1 MIFDFIEGV
10 PDKSE
15 NGLRGIVRAQARIR
29 IAFAAIVIVS
39 EVLALG
45 FPSGDLPAWFVYL
58 AAAYSIYV
66 LAPLVIQRYSAGG
79 NLLRLLVA
87 TAVSDPLMLTIW
99 IILTGR
105 FGSVIAGFYLFT
117 TLGFGFRTGRPLMYL
132 CQIVSVA
139 NFVLILAFS
148 SYWQQQS
155 AVWLALLLTLV
166 IVPLYAGT
174 LIERLREAREHAE
187 RQSRAKSDL
196 LAKVSHELR
205 TPLTGIMATTELLS
219 IENSDHAVRR
229 RTDAILSL
237 SESLLSEINDL
248 LDEAKYS
255 SSAIHL
261 SPTTVDLRQRVESL
275 SETFDTMA
283 RKKNITFGI
292 RLDPALASTVNVD
305 GHHLDRILLN
315 LIGNAIKFT
324 EAGGVDMS
332 VDIVAS
338 TPENYRLRFAIVD
351 TGIGIPK
358 EFHPKLFQPFSQVDQ
373 GTNRRYGG
381 TGLGLTLS
389 RKIVEAMGGD
399 LRFESETGKGSRFW
413 FELDL
418 ERRAPLSARKPGEP
432 DGALPTTMRIL
443 VVEDNRTSSA
453 LIRELLL
460 LDGHK
465 VEVCDSGIAALEL
478 LTRETFDLLLLDYN
492 LGDMDGTQV
501 LRTYR
506 FGRLNA
512 APAIFLTADA
522 TAQTTAR
529 LLEAG
534 AAGIVYKPIVR
545 TNLRDALARLPLADR
560 RIAAAASPAPAVAAM
575 ADAGRPE
582 RPALRVVPVS
592 PLDESA
598 LDELRSLNA
607 TNAGFLGKLLS
618 QAEIDIAR
626 ACQQLSDAFANRS
639 YATVPNVAHALKGV
653 SANVGAVRL
662 ATLAGT
668 LLQMPSDE
676 FEANGDRLAADLREC
691 ARITVVALRQA
702 IADSAA
708 SGGGTAGT
716 LHLN

>member
-1 MIFDFIEGV
+1 MIFNLIEGV
-10 PDKSE
+10 LDKSDK
-15 NGLRGIVRAQARIR
+15 GLRDVLLAQAKVRVAVAIPV
-29 IAFAAIVIVS
+29 ILTDIVLYFILHNGVPFWFAWLTVGYAVYAVIPF
-39 EVLALG
+39 VLARG
-45 FPSGDLPAWFVYL
+45 
-58 AAAYSIYV
+58 AA
-66 LAPLVIQRYSAGG
+66 SAA
-79 NLLRLLVA
+79 LRSLLVCSA
-87 TAVSDPLMLTIW
+87 ISDPLVLSIW
-99 IILTGR
+99 IASTDK
-105 FGSVIAGFYLFT
+105 FGGIIAGFYLFT

-132 CQIVSVA
+132 CQITSICT
-139 NFVLILAFS
+139 FFLILAFAP
-148 SYWQQQS
+148 YWQEHLTFW
-155 AVWLALLLTLV
+155 VALLVPLIV
-166 IVPLYAGT
+166 VPLYAGT
-174 LIERLREAREHAE
+174 LIDTLRDAREHAE

-219 IENSDHAVRR
+219 IENSDYSVRR
-229 RTDAILSL
+229 RTDTILSL

-261 SPTTVDLRQRVESL
+261 SPTPIDLRRRVENL
-275 SETFDTMA
+275 SETFGTLA
-283 RKKNITFGI
+283 RKKNIAFSTRIDPTF
-292 RLDPALASTVNVD
+292 ASTVHVD

-324 EAGGVDMS
+324 ETGAVDMS

-338 TPENYRLRFAIVD
+338 TPESYRLRFTVTD
-351 TGIGIPK
+351 TGIGIPE
-358 EFHPKLFQPFSQVDQ
+358 EFHQKLFQPFSQVDQ

-381 TGLGLTLS
+381 TGLGLALS
-389 RKIVEAMGGD
+389 RRIVEAMGGD
-399 LRFESETGKGSRFW
+399 LRFESEIGKGSRFW
-413 FELDL
+413 FELGL
-418 ERRAPLSARKPGEP
+418 ERCA
-432 DGALPTTMRIL
+432 ALPTGKPVELDNARPETMRIL

-453 LIRELLL
+453 LIRELLT
-460 LDGHK
+460 LDGHE

-478 LTRETFDLLLLDYN
+478 LSRRSFDVLLLDYN

-506 FGRLNA
+506 FGRPDA

-545 TNLRDALARLPLADR
+545 ADLRDALTCLTLTDG
-560 RIAAAASPAPAVAAM
+560 RIATTVSSTLAAAPIAA
-575 ADAGRPE
+575 DVGRLE
-582 RPALRVVPVS
+582 RPTLRVVPVS
-592 PLDESA
+592 ALDEGT

-607 TNAGFLGKLLS
+607 TNAGFLRKLLS

-639 YATVPNVAHALKGV
+639 YAIVPNVAHALKGV

-668 LLQMPSDE
+668 LLQMSSDE
-676 FEANGDRLAADLREC
+676 FEAHGDRLAADLREC

-702 IADSAA
+702 IADSAS
-708 SGGGTAGT
+708 SGGSTGT